1 MESMFSLL
9 RAGLQVAILFIVIN
23 QILYYLRNT
32 RGSLVLSGVLIGVMA
47 LAIAAKHLGLQV
59 INYILSNL
67 YGSALLALIIV
78 FQPELRRALAQLG
91 SLMVREGKKRREFTG
106 ELVAAVRD
114 MSLRKC
120 GALIVIERRMK
131 LQALIDDSVP
141 LDIKVNAL
149 VLESIFYPN
158 SPLHDGAVIIRDDRI
173 LAARVIL
180 PLTRAEHIS
189 SRLGTRHRAA
199 LGISEESD
207 AVSVTVSEETGAI
220 SIACLGNFHRDLSI
234 PQLEQLLEQ
243 LIVQRDDSEI
253 PETMLM
259 LEEMDNSNQ
268 LLAAKNEEKE
278 AENAE

>member
-23 QILYYLRNT
+23 QVLYYLRNT

-189 SRLGTRHRAA
+189 RSLGTRHRAA

-220 SIACLGNFHRDLSI
+220 SIACRGDFHRDLTI
-234 PQLEQLLEQ
+234 PLLEQLLEQ
-243 LIVQRDDSEI
+243 LIVQRDDSEVS
-253 PETMLM
+253 ETMLM
-259 LEEMDNSNQ
+259 MEEMDNSNQ
-268 LLAAKNEEKE
+268 LLAPEKEGKE

>member
-1 MESMFSLL
+1 MFSLL

-23 QILYYLRNT
+23 QVLYYLRNT

-268 LLAAKNEEKE
+268 LLTAGKEEKE